1 MQPFIPHKLHIDNL
15 NWERLVRLIGKANAA
30 IARYDGLL
38 QSLLNPGILLSP
50 LTTNEAVL
58 SSRIEGTQASLEEV
72 LERDAGIQKDKSPSI
87 NEDIKEISNYRKV
100 LRIAEDELKNRD
112 ISLNLDGIGNYVNI
126 NSLPRSVFSKNNYFS
141 IIL

>member
-1 MQPFIPHKLHIDNL
+1 
-15 NWERLVRLIGKANAA
+15 
-30 IARYDGLL
+30 
-38 QSLLNPGILLSP
+38 LNPGILLSP

-112 ISLNLDGIGNYVNI
+112 ISLNLIKSLHAVLLDSVRGKDKEPGEFRKIQNWIGKHGTPIESRLALYRR
-126 NSLPRSVFSKNNYFS
+126 LQ
-141 IIL
+141 